1 MSSLMEETTDKIH
14 KMYKDLSYLDQY
26 GGSVMIFFFLLLL
39 LFCVFAYFYVM
50 KNIQP
55 IKDDWSNQR
64 CNPRVMPFAGFIN
77 KPDNKSMADF
87 TNENFAYCM
96 QNILT
101 SITGYLIQPV
111 MYATSNLN
119 NIYSGVAKVIQ
130 SVRGMFSTMRTYIGK
145 IAQEIMGRIMN
156 VMTPMIQI
164 IITFVDTLEKTIGIL
179 TAGLYTS
186 LGTYYAL
193 KAFLGSIMYLLIVML
208 ITLAAIIIALW
219 MIPFTWGAAIAMTV
233 IFLSI
238 AIVLSVMIAFFAEVL
253 HIRPDLSMP
262 KAPGK
267 PKINICFDKN
277 TMLKMENGE
286 EKAISEIRVGD
297 LLEKSGE
304 VTAVLKLDSKYNR
317 RAKMFR
323 VNNVVVSGNHKINYF
338 GLWIPVC
345 NCPKRELLSDYDE
358 PYLYCLNTTSKRIF
372 VNGMEFSDWDEI
384 FEEDVEALKKFCK
397 NLHLYNRQETDLRFI
412 HEYFDHGFPSHSQI
426 KLFNGKKKEMK
437 DIEVGDILRGEE
449 TVYGIVQVKDNEN
462 MASKIKNGSNYLNL
476 EKDKLYHILTD
487 VGTFYVENT
496 KYNDYNY
503 CVEAFLH

>member
-1 MSSLMEETTDKIH
+1 MPLNETTDKIH

-26 GGSVMIFFFLLLL
+26 GGSVILFFVLLVL
-39 LFCVFAYFYVM
+39 LFGVFAYFYVM

-77 KPDNKSMADF
+77 KPGDKSVSEF

-96 QNILT
+96 QNILI
-101 SITGYLIQPV
+101 SITGYLVEPI

-119 NIYSGVAKVIQ
+119 NIYSGVGSSLQ
-130 SVRGMFSTMRTYIGK
+130 SVRGMFSNMRTYIGK
-145 IAQEIMGRIMN
+145 VAEEIMGRVMN
-156 VMTPMIQI
+156 VMTPMLQI

-193 KAFLGSIMYLLIVML
+193 KAFLGSIMYLLIVIL
-208 ITLAAIIIALW
+208 ITLAGIIVALW
-219 MIPFTWGAAIAMTV
+219 ILPFTWGAAITMTT
-233 IFLSI
+233 IFISI
-238 AIVLSVMIAFFAEVL
+238 SVVLSVMIAFFSEVL
-253 HIRPDLSMP
+253 HIRPDLNMP
-262 KAPGK
+262 KLPGK
-267 PKINICFDKN
+267 PKLNVCFDKN
-277 TMLKMENGE
+277 TVLKMENGE
-286 EKAISEIRVGD
+286 EKVISEILVGD
-297 LLEKSGE
+297 VLEKSGE
-304 VTAVLKLDSKYNR
+304 VTAVLKLDAKYNR

-384 FEEDVEALKKFCK
+384 FEEDVEVLKKFCK
-397 NLHLYNRQETDLRFI
+397 NLHLYNREEKDLRFI
-412 HEYFDHGFPSHSQI
+412 HEYFDHGFPSHAQI
-426 KLFNGKKKEMK
+426 KMFNGKKKEMK
-437 DIEVGDILRGEE
+437 DIEVGDILRCEE
-449 TVYGIVQVKDNEN
+449 IVYGIVQVKDNEK
-462 MASKIKNGSNYLNL
+462 MASKIKNSSNYLNL

-503 CVEAFLH
+503 CVEAFLQK